1 MTDPSVA
8 EEAVVGFNYSAAAE
22 LFPTPNWK
30 SRRQQYRRSEHISK
44 STRRDTTAREFVA
57 CTKAWTIPWS
67 VSGRLSAMTTRS
79 HNKSGVF
86 SHSFELKGVDRALAA
101 RRISDRDG

>member
-8 EEAVVGFNYSAAAE
+8 EEAAVGFNYSAAAE
-22 LFPTPNWK
+22 LFPPPIGNRGGNSIDVLRTPRMPSVSRSK
-30 SRRQQYRRSEHISK
+30 SFNLNFFSEHISK

-67 VSGRLSAMTTRS
+67 VSGPRVYER
-79 HNKSGVF
+79 
-86 SHSFELKGVDRALAA
+86 
-101 RRISDRDG
+101 